1 MLEMRLFLALLQMTF
16 FFEAIPEELDG
27 SEASEVV
34 TVHPTK
40 SYVRPIP
47 WAEQTCGSLIFV

>member
-1 MLEMRLFLALLQMTF
+1 MLEIRLFLALLQMTF
-16 FFEAIPEELDG
+16 FFEAVPEDLDG

-34 TVHPTK
+34 TVHPKK

-47 WAEQTCGSLIFV
+47 WAVRDV

>member
-1 MLEMRLFLALLQMTF
+1 MLWMRLFLALLQTTF

-27 SEASEVV
+27 SEAREVA

-40 SYVRPIP
+40 AYVRPIP
-47 WAEQTCGSLIFV
+47 WADVL